1 MNGYVIGK
9 LRYML
14 PLYTQANNNNLNKI
28 HKLIMRAAR
37 SAIGNYCCRFSII
50 KILNICKWPTA
61 RNMINLSATNA
72 IHNIII
78 NKKPECLIDLYNI
91 NTQRKSKQITTKYL
105 PRTEQ
110 LKRFYIYQTIQMYND
125 IPTNIKTKSKHT
137 FKTYKKM
144 DHDI

>member
-14 PLYTQANNNNLNKI
+14 PLYTQVNNNNNNLNKI

-37 SAIGNYCCRFSII
+37 SAIGNYCSRFSMI

-61 RNMINLSATNA
+61 RNMINLSAINA

-78 NKKPECLIDLYNI
+78 NRSQNAL
-91 NTQRKSKQITTKYL
+91 
-105 PRTEQ
+105 
-110 LKRFYIYQTIQMYND
+110 
-125 IPTNIKTKSKHT
+125 
-137 FKTYKKM
+137 
-144 DHDI
+144 